1 MSSNFAKWYDIFMSP
16 LEQRKF
22 KRIRSEL
29 LKGASGKVLELGSG
43 TGINFPL
50 YDNVDT
56 VIAIEPSQPMIARSL
71 TKQRSAVVPI
81 EIVHASAENLPFED
95 CTFDTIVATLVFCTI
110 PNVEL
115 AINEVKRVCKPDG
128 KILLFE
134 HVKMENAALSKMQE
148 SLTPFWKKVCDGCCL
163 NRETLKSFSNQG
175 LEIERVEH
183 FYKDLFV
190 VAALRNRQ

>member
-1 MSSNFAKWYDIFMSP
+1 MSSKFAKWYDIFMSP

-56 VIAIEPSQPMIARSL
+56 VIAIEPSQPMIDQSL
-71 TKQRSAVVPI
+71 SKQKSAVVPI
-81 EIVHASAENLPFED
+81 EIVNASAENLPFED
-95 CTFDTIVATLVFCTI
+95 CTFDTVVATLVFCTI
-110 PNVEL
+110 PNVEM

-134 HVKMENAALSKMQE
+134 HVKMGNATLSKMQE

-163 NRETLKSFSNQG
+163 NRETLKAFSNQG